1 MKSDMKKIQELAK
14 IIGGKSYLIGGAV
27 IDSILGNEIKDW
39 DVEVYNL
46 NLSDIESALKNNGLN
61 ADMVGASFGI
71 IKTQYQELDID
82 LSIPRRENRIGKGHK
97 GFEVEFDPCMTPK
110 EAGLRRDLTINSM
123 YMDIETSEIVDTFG
137 GMEDLKNGVIR
148 ATNSDTFVEDP
159 LRVMRI
165 MQLLPRKGKTVD
177 SSTVELCRSIVDE
190 FSSLPKERIFEEF
203 VKLLTKASKPSMG
216 LDFLKNS
223 GWIAHFPELEN
234 LIGCEQNPEWHPE
247 GDVWNHTLAVIDYA
261 ASLRDLLPK
270 EWQLAYMFGCLLH
283 DVGKVV
289 VTTSDL
295 TSNGHD
301 TAGGPLAYAF
311 MTRLTNNTQL
321 IDRVVSIVVNHMAC
335 GQLAMQGSKIAAY
348 KRLHN
353 RLRLD
358 VAAMV
363 SKADSC
369 SRYVDSATAI
379 EHLPSKLAMQYFSEF
394 GAETIKPVLMG
405 RHLIEVGLKPGIQ
418 FKQLLNEAYELQ
430 IEYNINE
437 PFVLLQMVL
446 KETKTC

>member
-1 MKSDMKKIQELAK
+1 MKSDMEKIKEIAR

-27 IDSILGNEIKDW
+27 IDSILGNDIKDW
-39 DVEVYNL
+39 DVEVYG
-46 NLSDIESALKNNGLN
+46 LSLADIESALTKNSLN

-71 IKTQYQELDID
+71 IKTQYDGLDID
-82 LSIPRRENRIGKGHK
+82 ISIPRKENRIGKGHR
-97 GFEVEFDPCMTPK
+97 GFDVEFDPCMTPK

-123 YMDIETSEIVDTFG
+123 YMDIETGEIVDPFG
-137 GMEDLKNGVIR
+137 GMKDLQNGVIR

-159 LRVMRI
+159 LRVLRI
-165 MQLLPRKGKTVD
+165 MQLLPRKGKVVDSDTVD
-177 SSTVELCRSIVDE
+177 LCRSIVDE
-190 FSSLPKERIFEEF
+190 FAYLPKERVFEEF
-203 VKLLTKASKPSMG
+203 SKLLTKASRPSLG
-216 LDFLKNS
+216 LEFLKNS
-223 GWIAHFPELEN
+223 GWIVHFPELEN

-247 GDVWNHTLAVIDYA
+247 GDVWNHTLAVVDYA
-261 ASLRDLLPK
+261 ASLRDSLPK
-270 EWQLAYMFGCLLH
+270 EWRLAYMFGCLLH
-283 DVGKVV
+283 DVGKVA
-289 VTTSDL
+289 VTATDL

-321 IDRVVSIVVNHMAC
+321 IDRVVSIVVNHMTC

-369 SRYVDSATAI
+369 SRYVNSGTVI
-379 EHLPSKLAMQYFSEF
+379 EHLPSKLAMQYFNEF
-394 GAETIKPVLMG
+394 GTETIKPVLMG
-405 RHLIEVGLKPGIQ
+405 RHLVEAGLKPGIK
-418 FKQLLNEAYELQ
+418 FKQLLNEAYEMQ

-437 PFVLLQMVL
+437 PTVLLQMVL
-446 KETKTC
+446 KEIKTC